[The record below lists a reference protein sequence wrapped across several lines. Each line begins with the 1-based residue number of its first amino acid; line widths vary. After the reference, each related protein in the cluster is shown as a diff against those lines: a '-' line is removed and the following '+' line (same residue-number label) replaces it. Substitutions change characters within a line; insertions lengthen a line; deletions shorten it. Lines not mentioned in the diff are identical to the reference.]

1 VPQFKQDIG
10 ASEPAHSRP
19 RFRGVNFSGDP
30 ELAPCA
36 GLVSFRVGKIADVAS
51 LTREFARPSMR
62 INT

>member
-36 GLVSFRVGKIADVAS
+36 GLVSFRMGKIADVAS

-62 INT
+62 INA